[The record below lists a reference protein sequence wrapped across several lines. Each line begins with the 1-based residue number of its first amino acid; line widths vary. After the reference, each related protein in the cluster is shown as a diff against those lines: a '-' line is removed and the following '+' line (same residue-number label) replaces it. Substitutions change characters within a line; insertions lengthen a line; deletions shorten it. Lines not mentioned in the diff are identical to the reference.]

1 MTTATATPPPG
12 SKLQHAKS
20 AGSSQLLTTPSLQ
33 TTARSEAAAG
43 ERPYWGD
50 WVAMVFWTA
59 CFALMGVI
67 HLKDLLVSFFR

>member
-1 MTTATATPPPG
+1 MSTATATPPV
-12 SKLQHAKS
+12 SKPQPAKS
-20 AGSSQLLTTPSLQ
+20 TGSPQVLTTPSSPS
-33 TTARSEAAAG
+33 AAKSEPAAQ

-67 HLKDLLVSFFR
+67 YLMDLIASFFR